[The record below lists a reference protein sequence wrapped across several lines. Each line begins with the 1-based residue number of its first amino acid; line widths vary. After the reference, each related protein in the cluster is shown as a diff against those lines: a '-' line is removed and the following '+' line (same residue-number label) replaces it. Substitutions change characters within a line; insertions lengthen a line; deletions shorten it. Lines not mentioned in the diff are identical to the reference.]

1 MGGIQVRPLYCANPQ
16 ENERAMRQELER
28 IVPREVSGF
37 NACEARTQLGTQETT
52 LGILGA

>member
-16 ENERAMRQELER
+16 ENEGLCDSKLER

-37 NACEARTQLGTQETT
+37 NAC
-52 LGILGA
+52 

>member
-28 IVPREVSGF
+28 IVPREMSGF